1 MNPNPEPRPF
11 ILNSPYAPAGDQPQA
26 ISQLIANFQKGSHA
40 ETLLGVTGSGKT
52 FTVANLIADQNRPTL
67 VLSHNKTLA
76 AQLYQEFKTF
86 FPDNEVHYFVS
97 YYDYFQPE
105 AYVPTTDTY
114 IEKDAQINDFIDQL
128 RHAAT
133 ASLLTRRDTIVVAS
147 VSAIYGLA
155 DPKEYYGMAKKYAS
169 GQQITPTI
177 LARDL
182 ASLQYARN
190 DIARPHGSFFQR
202 GEIIEIV
209 SPDGGSVTRFEFFG
223 NTVERIRIRP
233 NGLESTE
240 GITVANV
247 FLFPAKHF
255 VTPEAKLALATRRI
269 EEELDERLET
279 LEKSGKILEA
289 ERLRQRTRMDL
300 AMIRETGFCAGIEN
314 YSRHLALREAGESPH
329 TLIDYFPKDF
339 LTVID
344 ESHMSL
350 PQIRGMS
357 AGDRARK
364 QTLVDFGFR
373 LPSALDNRPLRFEE
387 FESRITDTLYV
398 SATPSEYEKSKS
410 SHIVEQLIRPTGLI
424 DPTIEVRPTKGQ
436 VADAI
441 EVAKEAKIDGD
452 RTLVLAL
459 TQKNAEDIAD
469 FMGKSGISTT
479 HLHAEIET
487 LERPEIL
494 RKLREGIYDVLVGIN
509 LLREG
514 LDLPEVSRICILDAD
529 KEGFLRNDT
538 MFIQTIGRTAR
549 HLSGH
554 VILYADRITGSME
567 RAISETTRRR
577 YVQDAYNKKHNIIPT
592 AAVRAQHPALFPKK
606 GNRSEELAT
615 RIRNAI
621 ASAPDHK
628 SRAALKLEL
637 EAEMLEAAANLE
649 FEKAASIRDQLRATP
664 NN

>member
-1 MNPNPEPRPF
+1 MIPNPDPHPF
-11 ILNSPYAPAGDQPQA
+11 ILNAPYEPKGDQPSA
-26 ISQLIANFQKGSHA
+26 IRSLLEHYHGGSHA

-52 FTVANLIADQNRPTL
+52 FTMANIIADLGRPTL

-86 FPDNEVHYFVS
+86 FPQNEVHYFVS
-97 YYDYFQPE
+97 YYDYYQPE

-155 DPKEYYGMAKKYAS
+155 DPVEYFGMAKKYHT
-169 GQQITPTI
+169 GQSITPTA

-182 ASLQYARN
+182 STLQYSRN
-190 DIARPHGSFFQR
+190 DIARPHGTFLQR
-202 GEIIEIV
+202 GEIIEV
-209 SPDGGSVTRFEFFG
+209 TSPDGGSITRFEFFG
-223 NTVERIRIRP
+223 NIMERIRIRP
-233 NGLESTE
+233 NGIDARE
-240 GITVANV
+240 GHTVTNV

-255 VTPEAKLALATRRI
+255 VTPEKKLELATKRI
-269 EEELDERLET
+269 EEELTERLTVLDKE
-279 LEKSGKILEA
+279 GKILEA
-289 ERLRQRTRMDL
+289 ERLRQRTKMDL

-314 YSRHLALREAGESPH
+314 YSRHLALREAGDSPY
-329 TLIDYFPKDF
+329 TLLDYFPKDF
-339 LTVID
+339 FTIID
-344 ESHMSL
+344 ESHMTL

-387 FESRITDTLYV
+387 FEKHIGDTMYV
-398 SATPSEYEKSKS
+398 SATPSIYEKERSE
-410 SHIVEQLIRPTGLI
+410 HIVEQLIRPTGLI
-424 DPTIEVRPTKGQ
+424 DPTVEIRPTNGQ
-436 VADAI
+436 VRDAI
-441 EVAKEAKIDGD
+441 AVAEEATKAGN

-459 TQKNAEDIAD
+459 TQKNAEDIAS
-469 FMGKSGISTT
+469 FMEKEGIRVAW
-479 HLHAEIET
+479 LHAEVET

-494 RKLREGIYDVLVGIN
+494 RKLREGIFDVLVGIN

-529 KEGFLRNDT
+529 KEGFLRNDV

-549 HLSGH
+549 HIDGH

-567 RAISETTRRR
+567 RAMSETARRR
-577 YVQDAYNKKHNIIPT
+577 AAQEAYNKANGITPSPAI
-592 AAVRAQHPALFPKK
+592 RAQHPALFPKK
-606 GNRSEELAT
+606 GDRVEELADQ
-615 RIRNAI
+615 IRTAI
-621 ASAPDHK
+621 ASTKDNK
-628 SRAALKLEL
+628 SLAALKIEL
-637 EAEMLEAAANLE
+637 EAEMLKAAEDLE
-649 FEKAASIRDQLRATP
+649 FEKAAKIRDELAKLS
-664 NN
+664 